1 MILRFLMGTSI
12 DYMQKEV
19 EKTVRKMV
27 KEEQKNP
34 KHVPREKTD
43 QNCGW
48 LAGGCMHIELAKSL
62 QNSQSIVA
70 D

>member
-1 MILRFLMGTSI
+1 MGTSI

-48 LAGGCMHIELAKSL
+48 LAAVCTMCIAHRVCQKPSK
-62 QNSQSIVA
+62 
-70 D
+70 